1 MMMNLRL
8 EGFTEG
14 VLNEVVRMGIAS
26 NKSEAIRIMILHYNE
41 HFGIKPISK
50 QVEMAA
56 LKRKIDQIDAEV
68 AAGKRKMI
76 SEEEFLARHPEL
88 KKYLKDG

>member
-41 HFGIKPISK
+41 HFGIKPVSK

-56 LKRKIDQIDAEV
+56 LKRKIDQIDAEI
-68 AAGKRKMI
+68 AAGKRKLI
-76 SEEEFLARHPEL
+76 TEEEFLGRHPEL
-88 KKYLKDG
+88 KKYMKDG